1 MSKVT
6 IEITVQDQDT
16 NIVIQNPS
24 GKKDDPAFVVAVLM
38 FTLFQD
44 YANQFHDY
52 VDEISSK
59 MSGKAGA

>member
-1 MSKVT
+1 MSKCT
-6 IEITVQDQDT
+6 IEITVTGENT